1 MMDMHSAMTDATLIW
16 LKTRSTSKPKPTA
29 VPRIEYNLRLFIT
42 AVRILLHG
50 VKSPAAQY
58 SDVSGRSTTTAIK
71 QYLFMQTTYTRKD
84 RTRRRK
90 RERKRER
97 EFDTTNDKTQRRLNE
112 GFFFPQFSAVHSYPA
127 HTFLT
132 L

>member
-90 RERKRER
+90 RERERER
-97 EFDTTNDKTQRRLNE
+97 ENSTRQTIRHKGD
-112 GFFFPQFSAVHSYPA
+112 
-127 HTFLT
+127 
-132 L
+132 